1 MHEWTPLSIHTLTTK
16 RADRH
21 THKHIIHSD
30 TNCCLNVYLT
40 THSYSRGL
48 ASDKAHMHACIVYT
62 MVNEWASKTGVLIT
76 FCEPVIHI
84 IVFVFCMKAKVSVL
98 FSDNDILDIQHT
110 GMWEPDLKCIVYII
124 DRYII
129 WTRVSCR
136 PMQRALLRFSYT
148 AQDVGRQFERPIK
161 FRQNE
166 VVLRLFDPNKHS

>member
-1 MHEWTPLSIHTLTTK
+1 MDAPEHTHAYHETCRQTYPQAYYSFWYELLFKRLLNDAFIFKRIGVRQSTYACMHSIHDGQ
-16 RADRH
+16 RVGFQD
-21 THKHIIHSD
+21 
-30 TNCCLNVYLT
+30 
-40 THSYSRGL
+40 
-48 ASDKAHMHACIVYT
+48 
-62 MVNEWASKTGVLIT
+62 VLIT

-136 PMQRALLRFSYT
+136 PMQRALLRFSYA